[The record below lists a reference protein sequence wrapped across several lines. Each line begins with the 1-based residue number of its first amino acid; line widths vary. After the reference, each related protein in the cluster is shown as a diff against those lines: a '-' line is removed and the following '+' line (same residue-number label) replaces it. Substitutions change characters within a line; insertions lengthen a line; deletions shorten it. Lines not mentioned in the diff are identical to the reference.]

1 MPALP
6 HMGTC
11 AGEEYAAVTGC
22 VILSSYLLLFISFY
36 FATYKKAGKT
46 ATAAAKSAV
55 KSAVVKMETK
65 RVPDL
70 SETSDMASE
79 AAHGA
84 MEAMNETLKA
94 AHIIGN

>member
-1 MPALP
+1 MPAVP
-6 HMGTC
+6 HMGKC
-11 AGEEYAAVTGC
+11 GGEEYAAVTGC

-46 ATAAAKSAV
+46 ATVAAKSAV
-55 KSAVVKMETK
+55 VQMETK